1 LDNLGKNG
9 AGLRWLCFTL
19 AQTAALGAGGVSQA
33 WRQ

>member
-19 AQTAALGAGGVSQA
+19 AQTAAQGAGGMSQA